1 MLKYMKNNISVEI
14 LACFSPFEIKSR
26 YSNLLQW
33 EWKPRQSLLKDFS
46 SRFFFFF
53 FLRAKEVFLCKNFQI
68 SLSSFIE
75 NHSKYLDYRLQKTL
89 SFLLDTLNFFP
100 FFFS

>member
-53 FLRAKEVFLCKNFQI
+53 EGQGSFPLQEFSDFLKFIHRKSLQI
-68 SLSSFIE
+68 S
-75 NHSKYLDYRLQKTL
+75 
-89 SFLLDTLNFFP
+89 
-100 FFFS
+100 